1 MSKKINHF
9 IAELIAED
17 VKDIKKMKKAE
28 LYNLTVQLLEN
39 NYRELHN
46 DTIVEL
52 YENVFHT
59 YVRSAH

>member
-1 MSKKINHF
+1 MSRKIDHF
-9 IAELIAED
+9 IKELITED
-17 VKDIKKMKKAE
+17 TKDIQKLTKKQ
-28 LYNLTVQLLEN
+28 LFTLTIQLLEN

-52 YENVFHT
+52 YENTFNT

>member
-1 MSKKINHF
+1 MSRKIDHF

-17 VKDIKKMKKAE
+17 MVDINKLKKNDLKQLAR
-28 LYNLTVQLLEN
+28 QLLES

-52 YENVFHT
+52 YEEKFHT
-59 YVRSAH
+59 YVR

>member
-1 MSKKINHF
+1 MSRKIDHF

-17 VKDIKKMKKAE
+17 KIDIDKMKKAD
-28 LYNLTVQLLEN
+28 LKALAMQLLEN

-52 YENVFHT
+52 YEEKFHT
-59 YVRSAH
+59 YVR

>member
-9 IAELIAED
+9 IAELMAED
-17 VKDIKKMKKAE
+17 VKDIKKLKKTE
-28 LYNLTVQLLEN
+28 LFNLAVQLLEN

-52 YENVFHT
+52 YEDTFHT
-59 YVRSAH
+59 FVR